1 MPQPAITVIGLG
13 LDILGAGLIAIPDVR
28 TLFSQFSAGALKEA
42 RVRMALV
49 GVREGDTGFDP
60 LRKLLNEIDPVAEF
74 GTNNNGGEYVEIQI
88 NSLSGVQT
96 TETHEATLSSLHGS
110 LAHPLWKRFPTDP
123 SEDVSPHPVHRL
135 ISKRGPQPSLL

>member
-74 GTNNNGGEYVEIQI
+74 GTNCSVE
-88 NSLSGVQT
+88 
-96 TETHEATLSSLHGS
+96 
-110 LAHPLWKRFPTDP
+110 
-123 SEDVSPHPVHRL
+123 
-135 ISKRGPQPSLL
+135 